1 VTGAAIVEGMPR
13 ISAFYRVVIYMYW
26 NERDYPVAHF
36 HAYHAG
42 RRASV
47 SADGDV
53 LAAASIPEPFSS
65 SGNGLSCAAARSWR
79 TGSAPAETSPC
90 SASIRCRSMKIV
102 DENYLPAV
110 VGVAVVGD
118 RVLRLLF
125 SDGTAGDVDFSAE
138 RWTGVLS
145 PLNDPAYFAK
155 VTVDQEAGTLVWP
168 DGIDLAPESLY
179 EQAKAHPLLAA

>member
-1 VTGAAIVEGMPR
+1 MPR
-13 ISAFYRVVIYMYW
+13 VSTFYGVVIYMYW
-26 NERDYPVAHF
+26 NERDHPVAHF

-53 LAAASIPEPFSS
+53 LAGSLESRALQFVREWAALRHDEILANWER
-65 SGNGLSCAAARSWR
+65 ARR
-79 TGSAPAETSPC
+79 NEPC
-90 SASIRCRSMKIV
+90 SASTRWRNMKIV
-102 DENYLPAV
+102 DESYLPVV
-110 VGVAVVGD
+110 VGLAVVGD

-125 SDGTAGDVDFSAE
+125 SDGTAGDVDFSGE

-145 PLNDPAYFAK
+145 PMNDPAYFAQ
-155 VTVDQEAGTLVWP
+155 VTVDPEAGTIVWP
-168 DGIDLAPESLY
+168 GGIDLAPEPLY